1 MANANKHT
9 LSTEAE
15 DALDP
20 KEKSPTAARQD
31 PMFSRLQDV
40 NKSLGAMADSILNM
54 NQSLK
59 QLHSSNTDD
68 QHDPKQRKHS
78 SKYEMSASGG
88 SDEDLHDSQNFRP
101 FVTLKLTKLPRINHM
116 LDSSKAT
123 AAMTHCCRKLQKI
136 LSMQMNQVR
145 LLRNNWLSLL
155 TTCGL
160 RNSRLETKG

>member
-1 MANANKHT
+1 MANANEHT

-20 KEKSPTAARQD
+20 KEMSPTAARQD

-68 QHDPKQRKHS
+68 QHDPERRKHS

-88 SDEDLHDSQNFRP
+88 SHEDLDDSDGELQALCD
-101 FVTLKLTKLPRINHM
+101 TEADKT
-116 LDSSKAT
+116 SKDKPHA
-123 AAMTHCCRKLQKI
+123 
-136 LSMQMNQVR
+136 
-145 LLRNNWLSLL
+145 
-155 TTCGL
+155 
-160 RNSRLETKG
+160 RLEESDGGNDPLLLEIAEDFLNADESGPAAQKQLAEFINNLWSKKFQTRN